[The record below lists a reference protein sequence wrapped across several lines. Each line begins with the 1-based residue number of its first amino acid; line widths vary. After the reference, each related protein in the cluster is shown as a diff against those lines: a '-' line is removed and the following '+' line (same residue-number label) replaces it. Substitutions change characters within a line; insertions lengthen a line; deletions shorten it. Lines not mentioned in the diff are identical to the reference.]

1 MDLVREFAALVPP
14 MQIQIEIN
22 GAVKSVPE
30 GTTVAQLLES
40 LGLRPE
46 VVAVERNQALVRRA
60 ERGTTELLAGDRI
73 ELVTLV
79 GGG

>member
-1 MDLVREFAALVPP
+1 
-14 MQIQIEIN
+14 MQIQIEVN
-22 GAVKSVPE
+22 GEARAIPP
-30 GTTVAQLLES
+30 GTTVARLVES

-46 VVAVERNQALVRRA
+46 LVAVERNQRLVPRA
-60 ERGTTELLAGDRI
+60 ERSATELAPGDRI

>member
-1 MDLVREFAALVPP
+1 
-14 MQIQIEIN
+14 MQIQIELN
-22 GAVKSVPE
+22 GEVRAVPD
-30 GTTVAQLLES
+30 GTTVAELLDS

-46 VVAVERNQALVRRA
+46 LVAVERNQRLVRRP
-60 ERGTTELLAGDRI
+60 ERAATRLEAGDRV

>member
-1 MDLVREFAALVPP
+1 
-14 MQIQIEIN
+14 MQIEVN
-22 GAVKSVPE
+22 GVARTVSE
-30 GTTVAQLLES
+30 GSTVAELVEA

-46 VVAVERNQALVRRA
+46 VVAVERNAQLVRRP
-60 ERGTTELLAGDRI
+60 ERATTRLAAGDRL

>member
-1 MDLVREFAALVPP
+1 MEIEIRLNGAARRVREGCTVSTLVA
-14 MQIQIEIN
+14 E
-22 GAVKSVPE
+22 
-30 GTTVAQLLES
+30 

-46 VVAVERNQALVRRA
+46 LVAVERNGALVRRA
-60 ERGTTELLAGDRI
+60 LHASTALQPGDEL

>member
-1 MDLVREFAALVPP
+1 
-14 MQIQIEIN
+14 MQIQIEVN
-22 GAVKSVPE
+22 GAAKSVPE

-46 VVAVERNQALVRRA
+46 VVAVERNTQLVRRS
-60 ERGTTELLAGDRI
+60 ERGATRLAAGDRV

>member
-1 MDLVREFAALVPP
+1 
-14 MQIQIEIN
+14 MQIQIEVN
-22 GAVKSVPE
+22 GAARTVPQ
-30 GTTVAQLLES
+30 GSTVAELLEA

-46 VVAVERNQALVRRA
+46 LVAVERNAQLVRRS
-60 ERGTTELLAGDRI
+60 ERAATPLAAGDRV